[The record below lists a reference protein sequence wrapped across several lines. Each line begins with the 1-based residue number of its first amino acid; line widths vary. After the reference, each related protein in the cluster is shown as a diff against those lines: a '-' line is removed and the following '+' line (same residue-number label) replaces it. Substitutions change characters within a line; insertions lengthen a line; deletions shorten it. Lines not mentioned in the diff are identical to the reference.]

1 MDTSGTPRNAVSP
14 TTAPAPAS
22 PTQAAADERTREVL
36 RRLELDVARRL
47 DGLLQG
53 DYRGLVSG
61 LGSELGE
68 TREYQPGDDVR
79 RMDWHVTARTSTPHV
94 RDSIADRELETT
106 VLVDLAPS
114 LDFGTTNL
122 RKADLALAVVAA
134 VGVLTDRTGNR
145 LGAVV
150 ATPDGITE
158 FRARSGRRNLLALL
172 HRLATHDP
180 ADRTQRSPAAPV
192 LADAL
197 RRLAG
202 PAHRTGLAVVVSDL
216 LRPGWDDPLRAV
228 TGRHET
234 LVVELVDPRELT
246 LPNVGIIELQ
256 DRTTGQVT
264 EIDTRSEKVRRRY
277 EDAGRERLADHAQR
291 VRAAGADHLL
301 LRTDRDWVV
310 DLARFV
316 DRRRRGH
323 RVRRA
328 TR

>member
-1 MDTSGTPRNAVSP
+1 MTP
-14 TTAPAPAS
+14 APAPA
-22 PTQAAADERTREVL
+22 ADDRTREIL
-36 RRLELDVARRL
+36 RRLELDVERRL

-61 LGSELGE
+61 LGSEPGE

-79 RMDWHVTARTSTPHV
+79 RMDWNVTARTGAPHV
-94 RDSIADRELETT
+94 RDTVADRELETT
-106 VLVDLAPS
+106 VLVDLSPS
-114 LDFGTTNL
+114 LDFGTAKL

-134 VGVLTDRTGNR
+134 VGILTERTGNR

-150 ATPDGITE
+150 ATAGGVQE
-158 FRARSGRRNLLALL
+158 FRARSGRRHLMAML

-180 ADRTQRSPAAPV
+180 ASVPAGPHPPAFD
-192 LADAL
+192 DAL
-197 RRLAG
+197 WRVAG
-202 PAHRTGLAVVVSDL
+202 PGHRTGLAVVVSDL
-216 LRPGWDDPLRAV
+216 LRPGWDDPLKAV
-228 TGRHET
+228 TARHET
-234 LVVELVDPRELT
+234 LVVEVVDPRELT

-256 DRTTGQVT
+256 DRTTGAVT
-264 EIDTRSEKVRRRY
+264 EIDTRSDKVRARY
-277 EDAGRERLADHAQR
+277 EEAGRARLADHARR
-291 VRAAGADHLL
+291 VRQAGADHLL
-301 LRTDRDWVV
+301 LRTDRDWVI

>member
-1 MDTSGTPRNAVSP
+1 MDPGGAAP
-14 TTAPAPAS
+14 TARVVTPAPA
-22 PTQAAADERTREVL
+22 TTADDRTREVL
-36 RRLELDVARRL
+36 RRLELDVERRL

-61 LGSELGE
+61 LGSEPGE

-79 RMDWHVTARTSTPHV
+79 RMDWNVTARMGGPHV
-94 RDSIADRELETT
+94 RDTIADRELETS
-106 VLVDLAPS
+106 VLVDLSPS
-114 LDFGTTNL
+114 LDFGTSKL
-122 RKADLALAVVAA
+122 RKADLAMAVVAA
-134 VGVLTDRTGNR
+134 VGILTERTGNR

-150 ATPDGITE
+150 ASAGGIQE
-158 FRARSGRRNLLALL
+158 LKARSGRRHLMALL

-180 ADRTQRSPAAPV
+180 ASARNRPQEAV
-192 LADAL
+192 FNDAL

-202 PAHRTGLAVVVSDL
+202 PGHRTGLAVVVSDL
-216 LRPGWDDPLRAV
+216 LRPAWDDPLKAV

-234 LVVELVDPRELT
+234 LVVEVVDPRELT

-256 DRTTGQVT
+256 DRQTGAVT
-264 EIDTRSEKVRRRY
+264 EIDTRSDKVRARY
-277 EDAGRERLADHAQR
+277 EEAGRERLADHARR
-291 VRAAGADHLL
+291 VRRAGADHLV
-301 LRTDRDWVV
+301 LRTDRDWVI

-323 RVRRA
+323 RVRRR